1 MKGRFA
7 VVAVALVG
15 CGIFLGYLLTDRMVI
30 NKKKYAT
37 TRYTDKKFV
46 ETVSRL
52 DDEGV
57 FMVNGRTVE
66 LNEHALEQKGVQR
79 GVVEKVR
86 QAVSSGAI
94 YGANGRIVFNSR
106 FCSKAN
112 PKKEDIVERGAFH
125 DRNGVS
131 LTKTTVNEK
140 LYLVKREYSH
150 GRDFSPLIGHFHAIY
165 GTRNLEKELDGY
177 LAGRAHHP
185 VRRDES
191 DPFSRV
197 VLGDDVFLTLDSSL
211 QRYGYELMG
220 KKKGA
225 MVVLDVR
232 TGEVLAAISSP
243 SYDPNTSDRQAWNAV
258 SHDKELKLYENR
270 AFSVLYPLGSTFK
283 TVVMLAWLDT
293 RGKGAGR
300 EGFSIL
306 CTGRKNQYNIAD
318 DYKEH
323 GHGAVNLE
331 KGFIQSCNPFFSE
344 MGVALGPVLYDYAV
358 KLGFNNP
365 INLVPQ
371 IEGHNYYATRS
382 LAFSYY
388 EETNGEKTLH
398 TYTRADFR
406 RNRGIVAQCAIGQN
420 LVAATPLQMAMVAA
434 TVANGGRLLNPY
446 VVKEIRTARGEKMI
460 ASQGPFVAKDRV
472 ISTATAKTAREL
484 MAGVMREGT
493 GKNVKKIYLEN
504 GTYTTEPESRNAPA
518 ISVGGKTG
526 TAETGRD
533 EKPHAWFIGFAPVDN
548 PRVAIAVIVENS
560 GKGGAVAAPK
570 AVNMLAKAL
579 NSVKD
584 SEERIANSQK
594 RVASSE

>member
-1 MKGRFA
+1 MRGRFA
-7 VVAVALVG
+7 VVAVVLVG
-15 CGIFLGYLLTDRMVI
+15 CGMFLGYLLTDRMII

-37 TRYTDKKFV
+37 TRYIDKKFV

-52 DDEGV
+52 DDAGV
-57 FMVNGRTVE
+57 FMVNGRMVE
-66 LNEHALEQKGVQR
+66 LKEDILEKRGLQKGIA
-79 GVVEKVR
+79 EKVR
-86 QAVSSGAI
+86 QAVNSGAI
-94 YGANGRIVFNSR
+94 YGANGKIVFNAR

-112 PKKEDIVERGAFH
+112 PKKEDIIERGAFH

-140 LYLVKREYSH
+140 LYLVKREYPE
-150 GRDFSPLIGHFHAIY
+150 GREFSPIIGHFNAIY

-185 VRRDES
+185 VRRDEN
-191 DPFSRV
+191 DPFNRV

-211 QRYGYELMG
+211 QKYGYEVMG

-225 MVVLDVR
+225 IVVLNVK
-232 TGEVLAAISSP
+232 TGEVLAAVSSP
-243 SYDPNTSDRQAWNAV
+243 SYDPNTTDRQAWNSI
-258 SHDKELKLYENR
+258 SHDSVEKLYENR

-293 RGKGAGR
+293 RGKG

-306 CTGRKNQYNIAD
+306 CTGRKNQFNIAD

-323 GHGAVNLE
+323 GHGLVNLE
-331 KGFIQSCNPFFSE
+331 KGFTQSCNPFFSE

-358 KLGFNNP
+358 KFGFNNP
-365 INLVPQ
+365 ISLVPQ
-371 IEGHNYYATRS
+371 IEGHGYYATRS

-388 EETNGEKTLH
+388 EEINGEKTLH
-398 TYTRADFR
+398 TYTKADFR

-420 LVAATPLQMAMVAA
+420 LVSATPLQMAMVAA

-446 VVKEIRTARGEKMI
+446 VVKEIKTAKGEKMI
-460 ASQGPFVAKDRV
+460 TSQGPFVVKDKV
-472 ISTATAKTAREL
+472 ISSATAKTAREL

-504 GTYTTEPESRNAPA
+504 GTYTTEPTGPHPVA
-518 ISVGGKTG
+518 INVGGKTG
-526 TAETGRD
+526 TAETGRE

-548 PRVAIAVIVENS
+548 PQVAIAVIVENS

-570 AVNMLAKAL
+570 AVDMLARAL
-579 NSVKD
+579 NSV
-584 SEERIANSQK
+584 R
-594 RVASSE
+594 SSE

>member
-1 MKGRFA
+1 MKGRFV
-7 VVAVALVG
+7 VVAIVLVG
-15 CGIFLGYLLTDRMVI
+15 CGMFLGYLVADRMVI

-37 TRYTDKKFV
+37 TRYIDKKFV

-52 DDEGV
+52 DDAGV
-57 FMVNGRTVE
+57 FMVNGRAVE
-66 LNEHALEQKGVQR
+66 LNEAALEKKCVQR
-79 GVVEKVR
+79 GIADKVR

-94 YGANGRIVFNSR
+94 YGANGKIVFNTR

-112 PKKEDIVERGAFH
+112 PKKEDIIERGAFH

-131 LTKTTVNEK
+131 LTRTTVNEK
-140 LYLVKREYSH
+140 VYLVKREYSH
-150 GRDFSPLIGHFHAIY
+150 GRDFSPIIGHFHAIY

-225 MVVLDVR
+225 IVVLDVR
-232 TGEVLAAISSP
+232 TGEVLAAVSAP
-243 SYDPNTSDRQAWNAV
+243 SYDPNATDRQVWNGI
-258 SHDKELKLYENR
+258 SHDKDEKLYENR

-283 TVVMLAWLDT
+283 TVVTLAWLDT
-293 RGKGAGR
+293 RGKGSGR

-306 CTGRKNQYNIAD
+306 CTGRKNRYNIAD

-323 GHGAVNLE
+323 GHGQVNLE
-331 KGFIQSCNPFFSE
+331 KGFTQSCNPFFSE
-344 MGVALGPVLYDYAV
+344 MGVALGPALYDYAV
-358 KLGFNNP
+358 RLGFNSP

-371 IEGHNYYATRS
+371 VEGHGYYATRS
-382 LAFSYY
+382 LAFSWY
-388 EETNGEKTLH
+388 EEANGEKTLH
-398 TYTRADFR
+398 TYTKADFR
-406 RNRGIVAQCAIGQN
+406 RNPGIVAQCAIGQN
-420 LVAATPLQMAMVAA
+420 LVSATPLQMAMVAA

-446 VVKEIRTARGEKMI
+446 VVKEIRTARGERML
-460 ASQGPFVAKDRV
+460 ASQGPFVMKDRV
-472 ISTATAKTAREL
+472 ISTFTAKTARDL

-493 GKNVKKIYLEN
+493 GKSAKKIYVEN
-504 GTYTTEPESRNAPA
+504 GSYTTEPLDPHAAA

-533 EKPHAWFIGFAPVDN
+533 EKPHAWFVGFAPVDN
-548 PRVAIAVIVENS
+548 PKVAIAVIVENG

-570 AVNMLAKAL
+570 AVEMLARAL
-579 NSVKD
+579 NGLDKGQSL
-584 SEERIANSQK
+584 
-594 RVASSE
+594 VAGR

>member
-7 VVAVALVG
+7 VVAIALAG
-15 CGIFLGYLLTDRMVI
+15 CGMFLGYLLADRMVI
-30 NKKKYAT
+30 NKQKYAT
-37 TRYTDKKFV
+37 SRYIDKKFV

-57 FMVNGRTVE
+57 FMVNGRMVE
-66 LNEHALEQKGVQR
+66 LKEDILAKKCVQR
-79 GVVEKVR
+79 GIAEKVR

-94 YGANGRIVFNSR
+94 YGANGKIVFNAR

-112 PKKEDIVERGAFH
+112 PKKEDIVERGAFL

-131 LTKTTVNEK
+131 LTKTTINEK
-140 LYLVKREYSH
+140 LYLVKREYSRGH
-150 GRDFSPLIGHFHAIY
+150 EFSPLIGHFNAIY
-165 GTRNLEKELDGY
+165 GARNLEKELDGY

-220 KKKGA
+220 KRKGA
-225 MVVLDVR
+225 IVVLNVR
-232 TGEVLAAISSP
+232 TGEVLAAVSTP
-243 SYDPNTSDRQAWNAV
+243 SYDPNTNDRQAWNGI
-258 SHDKELKLYENR
+258 SRDRDQKLFENR

-293 RGKGAGR
+293 RGKGDSR

-306 CTGRKNQYNIAD
+306 CTGRRNRYNIAD
-318 DYKEH
+318 EYKEH
-323 GHGAVNLE
+323 GHGLVNLE
-331 KGFIQSCNPFFSE
+331 KGFTQSCNPFFSE
-344 MGVALGPVLYDYAV
+344 MGVALGPTLYDYAV
-358 KLGFNNP
+358 KFGFNTP
-365 INLVPQ
+365 INLIPQ
-371 IEGHNYYATRS
+371 IEGLDYYATRS

-388 EETNGEKTLH
+388 EEVNGEKTLH
-398 TYTRADFR
+398 TYTKADFR
-406 RNRGIVAQCAIGQN
+406 RNKGIVAQCAIGQN

-446 VVKEIRTARGEKMI
+446 VVKEIRTAKGEKMI
-460 ASQGPFVAKDRV
+460 ASQGPFILKERV
-472 ISTATAKTAREL
+472 ISTATAKKAREL

-493 GKNVKKIYLEN
+493 GKHVKKLYLEN
-504 GTYTTEPESRNAPA
+504 GTYTTEPANPHAVA
-518 ISVGGKTG
+518 ISVAGKTG

-533 EKPHAWFIGFAPVDN
+533 EKPHSWFIGFAPVDN
-548 PRVAIAVIVENS
+548 PRVAIAIVAENS
-560 GKGGAVAAPK
+560 GKGGEIAAPR
-570 AVNMLAKAL
+570 AVDMLARAL
-579 NSVKD
+579 NSVK
-584 SEERIANSQK
+584 
-594 RVASSE
+594 SSE

>member
-1 MKGRFA
+1 MKARFA
-7 VVAVALVG
+7 VVAVVLTA
-15 CGIFLGYLLTDRMVI
+15 CGLFLGYLLIDRMVI
-30 NKKKYAT
+30 SKQRYAT
-37 TRYTDKKFV
+37 TRYIDKKFV

-52 DDEGV
+52 DDEGA
-57 FMVNGRTVE
+57 FAVNGRAVE
-66 LNEHALEQKGVQR
+66 LKEDMMLRKGLQR
-79 GVVEKVR
+79 GVAEKIK
-86 QAVSSGAI
+86 QAVASGAI
-94 YGANGRIVFNSR
+94 YGANGKIVFNTR

-112 PKKEDIVERGAFH
+112 PKKEDIIERGEFH
-125 DRNGVS
+125 DRNGVN

-140 LYLVKREYSH
+140 LYMVKREYPR
-150 GRDFSPLIGHFHAIY
+150 GKEFSSVIGHFNALY

-177 LAGRAHHP
+177 LEGRAHHR

-225 MVVLDVR
+225 IVALDVN
-232 TGEVLAAISSP
+232 TGEILAAISTP
-243 SYDPNTSDRQAWNAV
+243 AYDPNTTDRQAWNSI
-258 SHDKELKLYENR
+258 SHDRDEKLYENR

-283 TVVMLAWLDT
+283 TVVMLAWLDS
-293 RGKGAGR
+293 RGKGQGK

-323 GHGAVNLE
+323 GHGHVNLE
-331 KGFIQSCNPFFSE
+331 KGFTQSCNPFFSE

-358 KLGFNNP
+358 KLGFNSP
-365 INLVPQ
+365 VNLVPQ
-371 IEGHNYYATRS
+371 VEGHGYYATRS

-388 EETNGEKTLH
+388 EEINGEKTLH
-398 TYTRADFR
+398 TYTKADFR

-420 LVAATPLQMAMVAA
+420 LVSATPLQMAMVAA
-434 TVANGGRLLNPY
+434 TVANGGTLLNPY
-446 VVKEIRTARGEKMI
+446 VVKEIRTGRGEKMI
-460 ASQGPFVAKDRV
+460 APGNPFVMKEKV
-472 ISTATAKTAREL
+472 ISAATAKMAREL

-504 GTYTTEPESRNAPA
+504 GIYTTEPADPRATA
-518 ISVGGKTG
+518 ITVGGKTG

-533 EKPHAWFIGFAPVDN
+533 EKPHAWFIGFAPVDK

-570 AVNMLAKAL
+570 AVEVLARAL
-579 NSVKD
+579 NSVE
-584 SEERIANSQK
+584 SGERRQGQSLVVG
-594 RVASSE
+594 R